1 MAKSKEVK
9 NFPALI
15 IKHKSIVFLSGAI
28 LLFAATF
35 LTEKYFTYKNY
46 GEKDINRF
54 EKVLHHKQKKLN
66 VILDEVE
73 QKLNSGRDLQFVR
86 QQYEKYEN
94 LYQKRGI
101 IILLYQDDTLRF
113 WSDNSVPVSDSF
125 SGSPFHKNFVFL
137 GSAWFVVQKRKIGE
151 NQVVGLLLIK
161 HQYPY
166 ENHFLR
172 NGFQKDFPELPGY
185 TVVSDHRKEGFKVQG
200 IKGHYLFNM
209 VFTQQV
215 RVSKTGLYLSVL
227 LFLAAMILLLFFA
240 GQLIKHA
247 LNSWRL
253 LIIALVAAFLLL
265 LKYVMGAYHLPASLY
280 DLDLFSPRYYATSV
294 LLSSLGD
301 FLILAVFVFFV
312 AWVCYKYFDG
322 SYILKGKNAFLIFII
337 TTLIF
342 AFLDVFFLL
351 NNVLFKSIILNS
363 SITYET
369 HKAFDISLYSIAG
382 LFATGLLFSGYMLLN
397 DKAISMLN
405 RLISLRQLAIHFVL
419 QTAIIFALYYFGSEG
434 KQAGLI
440 PFVFISLLFLII
452 LWLRYKG
459 YRFHY
464 STFTLFAVLMAV
476 FSAWFIAH
484 YSQIKETENKKVI
497 AINLASEHD
506 PIAELL
512 LNEMNDKIHE
522 DDQLSKMLLN
532 RFFTYDEV
540 YNLLKRKYFSGYWDK
555 YELQLTICNSSDS
568 VWIEPDDKWFHCYT
582 FFDNMLDKVGVR
594 LSGNDFYFLTN
605 SGGRISY
612 FGKIKYQGKE
622 NTVTLFIGLDSK
634 LITQE
639 LGYPELLL
647 DSRQNKQRANS
658 EYSYAKY
665 NKGKLISQSGSF
677 PYSLNLDVYNL
688 PDKEFT
694 SLSTGNWNH
703 LFYKVDKANTIVVS
717 NPSVRFF
724 DHLVSFAYLF
734 VFFFFLLN
742 IALFI
747 RKPAYFTNSFNPDF
761 RNRIQ
766 FSMVSILFL
775 SLILVGSGTIFFSI
789 QQYKSRHN
797 EILSEKIQSVYIE
810 LVHKLEYEQKLT
822 PDWSDA
828 TYDNLDE
835 LLQKFSN
842 VFYTDINLYDKQ
854 GKLLATSRPGIFNKE
869 LIGSRINPAAYV
881 ELVLKEKAEFIHNE
895 RIGSLSYMSAYVP
908 FINSENE
915 LLAYLNLPYF
925 TRQNVWSKELSSLV
939 ATIVSVS
946 VLLILLS
953 IGIAVLIS
961 EKITLPLRMIQL
973 KFSEI
978 ELGKKYEKIYYP
990 KNDEIGSLVREY
1002 NRMVEELERSIE
1014 LLARSERESA
1024 WREMAKQIAHEIKNP
1039 LTPMRLNVQ
1048 HLQRAWKDSRE
1059 DKEKYID
1066 RVSKTIIEQIDNLS
1080 AIATEFSNFAKM
1092 PRATNKKIN
1101 LLEVISSVLQ
1111 LYENN
1116 EDINL
1121 QLITSKLS
1129 EKIEVYADKEQL
1141 NRVFVNLIT
1150 NGIQSVPEGR
1160 KVMII
1165 VEVLT
1170 KENNAEVRITD
1181 NGRGIPEELQEKL
1194 FQPNFTT
1201 KSAGMGLG
1209 LAIVKN
1215 ILINAGGSI
1224 DYITQLHQGTTFI
1237 VRLPLL

>member
-1 MAKSKEVK
+1 M
-9 NFPALI
+9 I
-15 IKHKSIVFLSGAI
+15 IKHKSLVYLSGAI
-28 LLFAATF
+28 LLFAAAL
-35 LTEKYFTYKNY
+35 LTERYFTYDNY
-46 GEKDINRF
+46 GVADINRF
-54 EKVLHHKQKKLN
+54 ERILHHKQQRLN
-66 VILDEVE
+66 VILDEAE
-73 QKLNSGRDLQFVR
+73 QKLKSGRDMQFVR
-86 QQYEKYEN
+86 QQYEKYED
-94 LYQKRGI
+94 LYQKRGV
-101 IILLYQDDTLRF
+101 IILLYQNDSLRF
-113 WSDNSVPVSDSF
+113 WSDNAVPVSDSF
-125 SGSPFHKNFVFL
+125 SGSPFRRKFVFL
-137 GSAWFVVQKRKIGE
+137 GSAWFVVQKKQLG
-151 NQVVGLLLIK
+151 NNLLVGLLLIK

-166 ENHFLR
+166 ENHFLK
-172 NGFQKDFPELPGY
+172 NGFQSDFPDLPPS
-185 TVVSDHRKEGFKVQG
+185 TVVSEKADDGFQ
-200 IKGHYLFNM
+200 IMDTSGHYLFNM
-209 VFTQQV
+209 IFTRQI
-215 RVSKTGLYLSVL
+215 RVSKTGLYISVL

-240 GQLIKHA
+240 GQLIRHA

-253 LIIALVAAFLLL
+253 LIIALVALFLLII
-265 LKYVMGAYHLPASLY
+265 KYVMGQYQFPSSLY
-280 DLDLFSPRYYATSV
+280 SLDLFNPRYYATSV
-294 LLSSLGD
+294 LLPSLGD
-301 FLILAVFVFFV
+301 FLILSVFIFFI

-322 SYILKGKNAFLIFII
+322 SYILRGRSKILVFFVI
-337 TTLIF
+337 TFIF
-342 AFLDVFFLL
+342 AFLAAFFISD
-351 NNVLFKSIILNS
+351 NVLFKSIILNS

-369 HKAFDISLYSIAG
+369 HKAFDITIYSIAG
-382 LFATGLLFSGYMLLN
+382 LFGTGLLFGGFILLN
-397 DKAISMLN
+397 DKAVSMLSGV
-405 RLISLRQLAIHFVL
+405 ISFRWLLIHFLLESAV
-419 QTAIIFALYYFGSEG
+419 IFTIFYVGFGG
-434 KQAGLI
+434 NPAFFV
-440 PFVFISLLFLII
+440 PFVFISLLFIVI
-452 LWLRYKG
+452 SRIRHTPG

-464 STFTLFAVLMAV
+464 STFTLFAFLMAV
-476 FSAWFIAH
+476 YAAWFIAH
-484 YSQIKETENKKVI
+484 YTQIRETENKKVI

-506 PIAELL
+506 PVAELL
-512 LNEMNDKIHE
+512 LNEMNDKISE
-522 DDQLSKMLLN
+522 DEQLSDLLLN

-582 FFDNMLDKVGVR
+582 FFDDMLDKVGAR
-594 LSGNDFYFLTN
+594 LSGSDFYFLNN

-612 FGKIKYQGKE
+612 FGKIKYQGQD

-647 DSRQNKQRANS
+647 DNRQNKQKANS
-658 EYSYAKY
+658 QYSYAKY

-677 PYSLNLDVYNL
+677 PYSLKLSVYNL
-688 PDKEFT
+688 QEKEFI
-694 SLSTGNWNH
+694 SLSTAKWNH
-703 LFYKVDKANTIVVS
+703 LFYRVDNNNTIVVS

-734 VFFFFLLN
+734 VFFFFVMN

-747 RKPAYFTNSFNPDF
+747 IKPAYFTNSFNPDF

-789 QQYKSRHN
+789 QQYKNRHN

-869 LIGSRINPAAYV
+869 LVGVRMNPAAYV
-881 ELVLKEKAEFIHNE
+881 ELVLNEKAEFIHNE
-895 RIGSLSYMSAYVP
+895 RIGSLNYMSAYVP
-908 FINSENE
+908 FINNENE

-939 ATIVSVS
+939 ATIVNVY

-1002 NRMVEELERSIE
+1002 NRMVEELEKSIE
-1014 LLARSERESA
+1014 LLAKSERESA

-1048 HLQRAWKDSRE
+1048 HLQRAWKDTRE
-1059 DKEKYID
+1059 DKAAYID
-1066 RVSKTIIEQIDNLS
+1066 RVSKTLIEQIDNLS

-1092 PRATNKKIN
+1092 PRAANKKID
-1101 LLEVISSVLQ
+1101 LLEVLSSTIQ
-1111 LYENN
+1111 LYEHNQDVEIQMIIN
-1116 EDINL
+1116 EL
-1121 QLITSKLS
+1121 PEKL
-1129 EKIEVYADKEQL
+1129 EVYADKEQL

-1150 NGIQSVPEGR
+1150 NGIQSVPEGQQVR
-1160 KVMII
+1160 ITI
-1165 VEVLT
+1165 EVLLRD
-1170 KENNAEVRITD
+1170 ENAEVRITD
-1181 NGRGIPEELQEKL
+1181 NGRGIPEALQEKL

-1224 DYITQLHQGTTFI
+1224 EYITQLHQGTTFI
-1237 VRLPLL
+1237 VKLPLLK

>member
-1 MAKSKEVK
+1 M
-9 NFPALI
+9 
-15 IKHKSIVFLSGAI
+15 
-28 LLFAATF
+28 LFAAAF
-35 LTEKYFTYKNY
+35 LTERYFTYKDY
-46 GEKDINRF
+46 GAKDIRRF
-54 EKVLHHKQKKLN
+54 ERVLHHKQQRLDN
-66 VILDEVE
+66 ILDKVE
-73 QKLNSGRDLQFVR
+73 QKLNSGSDLKFVR
-86 QQYEKYEN
+86 QQYQKYEN

-113 WSDNSVPVSDSF
+113 WSDNAVPVSDSF
-125 SGSPFHKNFVFL
+125 SGSPFYKKFVFL
-137 GSAWFVVQKRKIGE
+137 GSAWFVVQNRTVG
-151 NQVVGLLLIK
+151 NNRVVGLLLIK

-166 ENHFLR
+166 ENHFLK
-172 NGFQKDFPELPGY
+172 NGFQLDFPDLPES
-185 TVVSDHRKEGFKVQG
+185 TVVTDHRKAGFQVTG
-200 IKGHYLFNM
+200 VNSHYLFNII
-209 VFTQQV
+209 FTKQV
-215 RVSKTGLYLSVL
+215 RISKTGLYLSVL
-227 LFLAAMILLLFFA
+227 FFLAAMILLLFFA

-247 LNSWRL
+247 MNSWRL
-253 LIIALVAAFLLL
+253 LIIASVAIFLLL
-265 LKYVMGAYHLPASLY
+265 VKYVMGEYHLPASLY
-280 DLDLFSPRYYATSV
+280 DLDLFNPRYYATSV
-294 LLSSLGD
+294 LLPSLGD

-312 AWVCYKYFDG
+312 AWVCYKYYDG
-322 SYILKGKNAFLIFII
+322 SSMLKGRSSIFNFIV
-337 TTLIF
+337 TTVIF
-342 AFLDVFFLL
+342 AFLATFFLL
-351 NNVLFKSIILNS
+351 DNVLFQSIILNS

-397 DKAISMLN
+397 DKAISMLKGIIPFR
-405 RLISLRQLAIHFVL
+405 RLLIHFVI
-419 QTAIIFALYYFGSEG
+419 QTAIIFAFFYGNTEAVKEG
-434 KQAGLI
+434 II
-440 PFVFISLLFLII
+440 PFVFITLLFVII
-452 LWLRYKG
+452 LWVRHIPG

-464 STFTLFAVLMAV
+464 STFTLFAALMAV
-476 FSAWFIAH
+476 YSAWFIAH
-484 YSQIKETENKKVI
+484 YTQIREAENKKVI

-506 PIAELL
+506 PVAELL
-512 LNEMNDKIHE
+512 LNEMNDKIRE
-522 DDQLSKMLLN
+522 DDQLSKMLLD

-582 FFDNMLDKVGVR
+582 FFDDMLDKVGVR
-594 LSGNDFYFLTN
+594 LSGSDFYFITN

-612 FGKIKYQGKE
+612 FGKIKYQGKD

-677 PYSLNLDVYNL
+677 PYSLKLDVYDL

-694 SLSTGNWNH
+694 SLATGNWNH
-703 LFYKVDKANTIVVS
+703 LFYHVDDENTIVVS

-734 VFFFFLLN
+734 VFFFFLMN

-747 RKPAYFTNSFNPDF
+747 REPAYFTNSFNPDF

-822 PDWSDA
+822 SDWRDV

-842 VFYTDINLYDKQ
+842 VFYTDINLYDKE
-854 GKLLATSRPGIFNKE
+854 GKLLATSRPGVFSKE
-869 LIGSRINPAAYV
+869 LVGARMNPAAYV

-939 ATIVSVS
+939 ATIVNVY

-1002 NRMVEELERSIE
+1002 NRMVEELENSIE
-1014 LLARSERESA
+1014 LLAKSERESA

-1059 DKEKYID
+1059 DKESYID
-1066 RVSKTIIEQIDNLS
+1066 RVSKTLIEQIDNLS

-1092 PRATNKKIN
+1092 PRAANKEIN
-1101 LLEVISSVLQ
+1101 LLEVIYSTLQ
-1111 LYENN
+1111 LFEHNQN
-1116 EDINL
+1116 VEI
-1121 QLITSKLS
+1121 QLVAGNIP
-1129 EKIEVYADKEQL
+1129 EKVEVYADKEQL
-1141 NRVFVNLIT
+1141 NRVFVNLVT
-1150 NGIQSVPEGR
+1150 NGIQSVPENR
-1160 KVMII
+1160 EARITI
-1165 VEVLT
+1165 EVLLR
-1170 KENNAEVRITD
+1170 NDNAEVRITD
-1181 NGRGIPEELQEKL
+1181 NGRGIPKDLQEKL

-1224 DYITQLHQGTTFI
+1224 DYVTQLHQGTTFI
-1237 VRLPLL
+1237 VKLPLLKQV

>member
-1 MAKSKEVK
+1 
-9 NFPALI
+9 
-15 IKHKSIVFLSGAI
+15 
-28 LLFAATF
+28 
-35 LTEKYFTYKNY
+35 
-46 GEKDINRF
+46 
-54 EKVLHHKQKKLN
+54 
-66 VILDEVE
+66 
-73 QKLNSGRDLQFVR
+73 
-86 QQYEKYEN
+86 
-94 LYQKRGI
+94 
-101 IILLYQDDTLRF
+101 
-113 WSDNSVPVSDSF
+113 
-125 SGSPFHKNFVFL
+125 
-137 GSAWFVVQKRKIGE
+137 
-151 NQVVGLLLIK
+151 
-161 HQYPY
+161 
-166 ENHFLR
+166 
-172 NGFQKDFPELPGY
+172 
-185 TVVSDHRKEGFKVQG
+185 
-200 IKGHYLFNM
+200 
-209 VFTQQV
+209 
-215 RVSKTGLYLSVL
+215 
-227 LFLAAMILLLFFA
+227 
-240 GQLIKHA
+240 
-247 LNSWRL
+247 
-253 LIIALVAAFLLL
+253 
-265 LKYVMGAYHLPASLY
+265 
-280 DLDLFSPRYYATSV
+280 
-294 LLSSLGD
+294 
-301 FLILAVFVFFV
+301 
-312 AWVCYKYFDG
+312 
-322 SYILKGKNAFLIFII
+322 
-337 TTLIF
+337 
-342 AFLDVFFLL
+342 
-351 NNVLFKSIILNS
+351 
-363 SITYET
+363 
-369 HKAFDISLYSIAG
+369 
-382 LFATGLLFSGYMLLN
+382 
-397 DKAISMLN
+397 
-405 RLISLRQLAIHFVL
+405 
-419 QTAIIFALYYFGSEG
+419 
-434 KQAGLI
+434 
-440 PFVFISLLFLII
+440 
-452 LWLRYKG
+452 
-459 YRFHY
+459 
-464 STFTLFAVLMAV
+464 
-476 FSAWFIAH
+476 
-484 YSQIKETENKKVI
+484 
-497 AINLASEHD
+497 
-506 PIAELL
+506 
-512 LNEMNDKIHE
+512 
-522 DDQLSKMLLN
+522 
-532 RFFTYDEV
+532 
-540 YNLLKRKYFSGYWDK
+540 
-555 YELQLTICNSSDS
+555 
-568 VWIEPDDKWFHCYT
+568 
-582 FFDNMLDKVGVR
+582 
-594 LSGNDFYFLTN
+594 
-605 SGGRISY
+605 
-612 FGKIKYQGKE
+612 
-622 NTVTLFIGLDSK
+622 
-634 LITQE
+634 
-639 LGYPELLL
+639 
-647 DSRQNKQRANS
+647 
-658 EYSYAKY
+658 
-665 NKGKLISQSGSF
+665 
-677 PYSLNLDVYNL
+677 
-688 PDKEFT
+688 
-694 SLSTGNWNH
+694 
-703 LFYKVDKANTIVVS
+703 
-717 NPSVRFF
+717 
-724 DHLVSFAYLF
+724 
-734 VFFFFLLN
+734 
-742 IALFI
+742 
-747 RKPAYFTNSFNPDF
+747 
-761 RNRIQ
+761 
-766 FSMVSILFL
+766 L

-789 QQYKSRHN
+789 QQYKNRHN

-869 LIGSRINPAAYV
+869 LVGARMNPAAYV
-881 ELVLKEKAEFIHNE
+881 ELVLNEKAEYIHNE
-895 RIGSLSYMSAYVP
+895 RIGSLNYMSAYVP

-939 ATIVSVS
+939 ATIVNVY

-953 IGIAVLIS
+953 IGIAVFIS

-1002 NRMVEELERSIE
+1002 NRMVEELEKSIE